1 MQGAYALVCPSGS
14 IDLLMGSSVA
24 EADLQIKLLNDII
37 VGISNAAMSETNS
50 RHTYLSRVNVVGE
63 GSRRFDVLELLLS

>member
-14 IDLLMGSSVA
+14 IDLLIGSKESSVA

-37 VGISNAAMSETNS
+37 IRGSSSTSN
-50 RHTYLSRVNVVGE
+50 L
-63 GSRRFDVLELLLS
+63 LEPS